1 MASVYGYEVRS
12 ELDLDRLRA
21 AAGPRGSLTFAVA
34 REPLLD
40 RPGELVAWA
49 EGEGGAVFATAATD
63 DGLVVWCSTTGSYLL
78 RAGSARVVVEPA
90 PGIVPSWLEHRLLST
105 IVPTLLADRGDLM
118 LHASAVVAGGRAVLF
133 CGPSGRGKST
143 LALVLSREGFPV
155 LAEDGV
161 AVAPGPEGPEAW
173 PGARGVRMKSVKGAF
188 PHPLYPSGMHRTED
202 DQATGLPV
210 AALVV
215 LGERGPGLDVERLDG
230 PLGLAELAGTL
241 MHRGGVEGLRSP
253 FRALARTV
261 DRVPAFRASMPDD
274 LDAAPAH
281 ARRLL
286 DTVTGSG

>member
-1 MASVYGYEVRS
+1 M
-12 ELDLDRLRA
+12 
-21 AAGPRGSLTFAVA
+21 
-34 REPLLD
+34 
-40 RPGELVAWA
+40 
-49 EGEGGAVFATAATD
+49 FATAATA
-63 DGLVVWCSTTGSYLL
+63 DGLAVACSATGSYLL
-78 RAGSARVVVEPA
+78 RPDPPAIEVEPV
-90 PGIVPSWLEHRLLST
+90 PGIAAWRLEHRLLST

-143 LALVLSREGFPV
+143 LALVLSREGYAV

-161 AVAPGPEGPEAW
+161 AVAEGTGDPEAW
-173 PGARGVRMKSVKGAF
+173 PGARDVRMKSGERA
-188 PHPLYPSGMHRTED
+188 PRHPLYPSGIHRTED
-202 DQATGLPV
+202 NQGAGVPV

-215 LGERGPGLDVERLDG
+215 LGERGSLLDVGRLDG
-230 PLGLAELAGTL
+230 PRGLAELAGTL

-253 FRALARTV
+253 FRALARVV

-286 DTVTGSG
+286 DAVTGSG